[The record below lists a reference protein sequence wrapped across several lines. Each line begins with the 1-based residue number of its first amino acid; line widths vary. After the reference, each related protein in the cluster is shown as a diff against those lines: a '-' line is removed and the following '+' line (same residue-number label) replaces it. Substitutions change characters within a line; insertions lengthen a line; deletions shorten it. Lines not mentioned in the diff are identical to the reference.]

1 MIKSALKQCYIMISF
16 KYISLYLHQ
25 CNIKLKSITFKLL
38 SAGSRAGG
46 IVAACWAALISYGH
60 QGYIDATKKIL
71 NTTKYIAKELEKID
85 GIHIIGEPEV
95 SVVAF
100 GSEGFNVYGLSEG
113 LKKRGWALNVLQ
125 FPSCI
130 HICVTLLHTQTGV
143 AERFVND
150 VKEVARYY

>member
-1 MIKSALKQCYIMISF
+1 M
-16 KYISLYLHQ
+16 
-25 CNIKLKSITFKLL
+25 
-38 SAGSRAGG
+38 
-46 IVAACWAALISYGH
+46 ISYGH

-71 NTTKYIAKELEKID
+71 NTTKYIAKELGKID

-100 GSEGFNVYGLSEG
+100 GSEGFNVYGLSDG
-113 LKKRGWALNVLQ
+113 LKKRGWNLNVLQ

-150 VKEVARYY
+150 VKEIARYY